1 MTNQIKHSA
10 TFAPRVL
17 AWFERHGRH
26 DLPWQRDR
34 SPYRVWLSEIMLQQT
49 QVTTVIPYFERFTQR
64 FPTLRDLAL
73 ASEDDVL
80 HLWTGLGYYARARNL
95 YRAARQVLDRGGE
108 FPKSVDDLVSLPGI
122 GRSTAGAIIS
132 LAFGER
138 AAILDGNV
146 KRVLAR
152 HNAIAGWPGTA
163 TTQKSLWTVAEQ
175 YTPRERVADYNQAM
189 MDLGATL
196 CVRSKPKCPSCPV
209 AATCVANARDQQH
222 AFPGRKTRKPLPHRE
237 TVMWVLRRADGRI
250 LLVKRPERGVW
261 GGLWS
266 FPESDD
272 PEALPSQIA
281 HLSPTDHPG
290 DLRLGSIEHTFSHY
304 HLTIKPLLKA
314 VSAASDEVA
323 EVNSSVWI
331 DPSDELN
338 LGVAAPVSRL
348 LRVLGEAMTD
358 NDTTA

>member
-1 MTNQIKHSA
+1 MTSQANHST

-26 DLPWQRDR
+26 DLPWQSDR

-49 QVTTVIPYFERFTQR
+49 QVTTVIPYFERFTQQ
-64 FPTLRDLAL
+64 FPTLSDLAL

-95 YRAARQVLDRGGE
+95 HRTARQVIDQGGE
-108 FPKSVDDLVSLPGI
+108 FPRSVDDLVSLPGI
-122 GRSTAGAIIS
+122 GRSTAGAIMS

-138 AAILDGNV
+138 AVILDGNV

-152 HNAIAGWPGTA
+152 HNAVTGWPGTSR
-163 TTQKSLWTVAEQ
+163 TQKSLWAVAEQ

-196 CVRSKPKCPSCPV
+196 CMRSKPNCPSCPV
-209 AATCVANARDQQH
+209 AATCVANARDQQQD
-222 AFPGRKTRKPLPHRE
+222 FPGRKARKPLPRRE
-237 TVMWVLRRADGRI
+237 TVMWVLQREDKRI

-266 FPESDD
+266 FPESDC
-272 PEALPSQIA
+272 PEALPSQVA
-281 HLSPTDHPG
+281 HLSPTDHPE

-304 HLTIKPLLKA
+304 HLTIRPLLKR
-314 VSAASDEVA
+314 VSAAPDEVA
-323 EVNSSVWI
+323 EVNSTAWI
-331 DPSDELN
+331 NPSDKLN

-348 LRVLGEAMTD
+348 LRVLGEAMMGD
-358 NDTTA
+358 NTTE